1 MKQVGIPT
9 WKLFAS
15 EVAAACSLTHHLFA
29 TDKVRHNND
38 PLLIVQNPN
47 GVVKYLGDRWF
58 IARKESY
65 GEVDALMATI
75 FATYVSERAQHAQI
89 GVF

>member
-1 MKQVGIPT
+1 
-9 WKLFAS
+9 
-15 EVAAACSLTHHLFA
+15 
-29 TDKVRHNND
+29 
-38 PLLIVQNPN
+38 VQNPN